1 MKRIIAP
8 FVTGF
13 GAGVFKIVPIIKGLS
28 CCLII
33 PAAAFFALFLDQKAN
48 NNYEKIPVSKAIVFG
63 LLTGLFAAVFGTS
76 IDLVVTFITKSNE
89 VVTNL
94 PQIQEM
100 LGGMPANSI
109 VKEVIDI
116 YAQIARDIT
125 ATGFSGVYAVL
136 IFGGSLLTDPIFGMI
151 GGLIGMQV
159 LNSKNIEKK

>member
-1 MKRIIAP
+1 MKKTIAA

-13 GAGVFKIVPIIKGLS
+13 GAGVLKIVPIIKGLS
-28 CCLII
+28 CCLVI
-33 PAAAFFALFLDQKAN
+33 PAAAFFALLLDQKAN
-48 NNYEKIPVSKAIVFG
+48 NNYAKIRVSKAILFG

-76 IDLVVTFITKSNE
+76 LDLIITYITKSNE

-116 YAQIARDIT
+116 YAQIAKDIT
-125 ATGFSGVYAVL
+125 ATGFSGLYAVF
-136 IFGGSLLTDPIFGMI
+136 IFGGSLLTDPIFGMV
-151 GGLIGMQV
+151 GGLIGMQI